1 MNNKDIQTN
10 LFRYIS
16 KLRYL
21 YDNKL
26 SDKDIVFLRENLN
39 KQEQILFYSMT
50 ALDQRHSLAVA
61 YALQE
66 MIGRKTKLNLD
77 KLLKVALLHDVGKA
91 RAKLRVPDRIFQ
103 VLLFVLCKP
112 LANYLANKG
121 ALYQTGYW
129 RRILY
134 IYKYHPQVG
143 ANLLKD
149 IGLSAGIIY
158 LVEHHHDAFQPE
170 EAKELTVLRE
180 ADRLN

>member
-1 MNNKDIQTN
+1 MSNNH
-10 LFRYIS
+10 FFHCVR

-26 SDKDIVFLRENLN
+26 TDADVVFLQDNLN
-39 KQEQILFYSMT
+39 KQEQILFYSMAT
-50 ALDQRHSLAVA
+50 LDQRHSMAVA

-66 MIGRKTKLNLD
+66 MIGKKSKLHLD
-77 KLLKVALLHDVGKA
+77 KMLKTALLHDVGKA
-91 RAKLRVPDRIFQ
+91 RAKLRIIDRVFQ
-103 VLLFVLCKP
+103 VLFFLLCP
-112 LANYLANKG
+112 SLANYLADRG

-134 IYKYHPQVG
+134 VCKYHPQIG

-149 IGLSAGIIY
+149 IGVSGGVVY
-158 LVEHHHDAFQPE
+158 LVEHHHDAFQAE

-180 ADRLN
+180 VDQLN